1 MKKIIK
7 LIIKFFIYSVISLLS
22 KTLFGR
28 YINQAIFE
36 AVRKITKK
44 ISYKNLNLEF
54 FTPNILTYW
63 RVDTFATKEPETLD
77 WIDTFEDG
85 SIFWDIGANIG
96 LYTCYAAKKK
106 KSKVFSFE
114 PSIFNLEILARNIFI
129 NNLSSLVTIIPIPLS
144 DNIKLSS
151 LNMTSTQLGGALS
164 TFDKNYGHDGNLI
177 NQIFNYR
184 TIGISSDKLSNF
196 FNLEKPDYIKLDVDG
211 IEHLI
216 LEGSIETIKNVKSL
230 LVEVDDDFN
239 ELSVKIRSF
248 LLENNF
254 VAKEKKHSK
263 IIEDSEEFKNS
274 FNQIWIKNE

>member
-129 NNLSSLVTIIPIPLS
+129 NNLSNLVTIIPIPLS

>member
-1 MKKIIK
+1 VKKIIK

>member
-1 MKKIIK
+1 VKKIIK

-129 NNLSSLVTIIPIPLS
+129 NNLSNLVTIIPIPLS